1 MKKFMKEL
9 DSLKEKQAGGGMW
22 TTYTWDTIQSKD
34 LLKMFFPI
42 KTMRTLEKNCQIN
55 FFRTLEIN

>member
-9 DSLKEKQAGGGMW
+9 ESLKEKQAGGGMW
-22 TTYTWDTIQSKD
+22 TTYMWNTIQSKD
-34 LLKMFFPI
+34 LLKMCFPI
-42 KTMRTLEKNCQIN
+42 KAVRTLEKNSQIN